1 MKKIVVVD
9 DQAVLTSIYRAK
21 FSAEGFQVAVAGD
34 GEQALDVIK
43 RTRPDLV
50 LLDLMLPKISGLEV
64 LKQLR
69 AHSDFKTTPIV
80 VFSNAAQPSTVEDA
94 WAAGATLV
102 LSKSST
108 SPKQL
113 VESVQSVLANRSA
126 LDTKVDEFRPLDR
139 QNSEQISDANGP
151 AGAAAILLIENNPEC
166 RAIVSHLLK
175 GRGYRIIH
183 GEGQEHALLLNEAT
197 RVDLVLANSVQFRDS
212 FRTFS
217 QQLRRRRPELPLV
230 MYSMGASAK
239 AAEEAISEGVSRFLR
254 TPQEFLDLAAI
265 SATLMSENRVAQ

>member
-126 LDTKVDEFRPLDR
+126 LETKVDEFRPLDR
-139 QNSEQISDANGP
+139 REQISDANAP

-239 AAEEAISEGVSRFLR
+239 AAEEAIREGVSRFLR